1 MSLWTHSNDVNIQM
15 KPLQFT
21 LWVEPACVLVDWVRQ
36 ISSKWKEAL
45 LAGCLLAY
53 VAGASYAFFLVFI
66 EHLKGIRKRHSS
78 LLSFS
83 SLFFPQKSWLHKP
96 VTKVSLSPALISHS
110 TVAVCFLFFPF
121 HKIKFGIFVNILK
134 LTTSGGERL

>member
-15 KPLQFT
+15 NPLQFT
-21 LWVEPACVLVDWVRQ
+21 LGVEPACVLVDWVRQ

-45 LAGCLLAY
+45 LAGCLLGY
-53 VAGASYAFFLVFI
+53 VAGARHAFFLVFI
-66 EHLKGIRKRHSS
+66 EHLKGIRKGHSS
-78 LLSFS
+78 LLFFS
-83 SLFFPQKSWLHKP
+83 SFFFPQKSWLHKP

-110 TVAVCFLFFPF
+110 TVCFLFFPF